1 MALKLITAPST
12 LPVTLAEA
20 KAHLRIDHADEDTLI
35 TALIATATA
44 GAEHETGRALMAQ
57 TWEVTLDAFPD
68 AVELTRTPVQS
79 IESVTYANSEG
90 TPTVLSNV
98 FYALDAAD
106 EFGWAY
112 VVPAYAGAWPE
123 TRDEINAVRVRYV
136 AGYASAEEVPAAIK
150 SWILLQVGALYENRE
165 SEAVK
170 LGRGSALKMGF
181 VDALLARY
189 KVWS

>member
-20 KAHLRIDHADEDTLI
+20 KAHLRIDHADEDALI
-35 TALIATATA
+35 TALIETATA

-57 TWEVTLDAFPD
+57 TWEIALDAFPD

-79 IESVTYANSEG
+79 ITSVTYANADG
-90 TPTVLSNV
+90 AQTVLSDAL
-98 FYALDAAD
+98 YSLDAAD

-123 TRDEINAVRVRYV
+123 TRDEINAVKVRYV
-136 AGYASAEEVPAAIK
+136 AGYADAESVPAAIK
-150 SWILLQVGALYENRE
+150 SWILLQVGAMYAHRE
-165 SEAVK
+165 SDVIGQVQR
-170 LGRGSALKMGF
+170 LGF
-181 VDALLARY
+181 VDALLHRY
-189 KVWS
+189 RVYA